1 MDFVRR
7 VFGGLGLLLGGG
19 GATKSGDR
27 GVYVYVRP
35 KMCKEILRLRVDPMN
50 NLSESDK
57 GGSYFVRKMATGT
70 RCPFPV
76 EITLYFDGSKRES
89 KREISNGEF
98 VTEADYD
105 AFIAQSTPAQN

>member
-7 VFGGLGLLLGGG
+7 VFGGLGLLFG
-19 GATKSGDR
+19 GASTPTGGDR

-50 NLSESDK
+50 NLSEADE
-57 GGSYFVRKMATGT
+57 GGTYFVRKMATGT

-76 EITLYFDGSKRES
+76 EITLYFDTSKRES
-89 KREISNGEF
+89 KREINNGEF
-98 VTEADYD
+98 VTEAEYD
-105 AFIAQSTPAQN
+105 AFIAQSEPAEN